1 MNRITLILLVSLLS
15 ISCASIDKNE
25 NSIKLN
31 ATGAPS
37 IVGIWAMY
45 PLNNGIANVVEFT
58 KDGKSNLH
66 PFDCREKS
74 TDPVESSTYS
84 IDESGKNIRLVTDG
98 EIQNLKLI
106 SMTDKELNLGQSVGE
121 ELLKFS
127 YLKVSRISPLCFL
140 YKKSNDEKSKRAAYK
155 ESDFIHAPWIPENKN
170 ILRYVG
176 KWANEK
182 DVVQIQVKRDA
193 DGRYMVFLENN
204 ENWTHLYNEVRWS
217 DSGLQFESFAYS
229 TRAELYDHPYHK
241 SKQAVILAEVNDL
254 NKIKWSFFIRGQRYD
269 YTLSKKE

>member
-1 MNRITLILLVSLLS
+1 MNRIVLILLVSLLS
-15 ISCASIDKNE
+15 ISCASINKNE
-25 NSIKLN
+25 SSINVN

-45 PLNNGIANVVEFT
+45 PLNSGIANVVEFT
-58 KDGKSNLH
+58 KDGKGNLH

-74 TDPVESSTYS
+74 TDSVESSTYS
-84 IDESGKNIRLVTDG
+84 INENGKNIRLLTDG
-98 EIQNLKLI
+98 EVQNLKLI
-106 SMTDKELNLGQSVGE
+106 SVTDNELNLGQSVGE
-121 ELLKFS
+121 EILKFS
-127 YLKVSRISPLCFL
+127 YIKVSRISPLCFL
-140 YKKSNDEKSKRAAYK
+140 YRESNDEKSKRAAYR

-182 DVVQIQVKRDA
+182 GIVQIQVKLDS
-193 DGRYMVFLENN
+193 DGRYMVFQENS
-204 ENWTHLYNEVRWS
+204 ENWTHLYNEVRWT
-217 DSGLQFESFAYS
+217 DLGLQFQSFAYS
-229 TRAELYDHPYHK
+229 TRADLYDHPYRK

-254 NKIKWSFFIRGQRYD
+254 NEIKWSFFIRGQRYD